1 MFRVRYILFLF
12 MLQSTHA
19 VFAQMGY
26 RDAEEA
32 YHQARYGDARL
43 ILDSLLNKAEDAKSF
58 MLRADCLH
66 KEERFDAALDD
77 YNRASLF
84 GYAKDDIYLNRGIC
98 KTSLHLYDE
107 ARIDLMTYLSRH
119 ETEPAPYYW
128 VGVVEYMTMQN
139 RAAIR
144 YLDEAIYLDS
154 AYTAAYYLRGA
165 AFVEQGKNMLAMED
179 FSEAYELDPTL
190 YRAKFH
196 MALLYLDMGQD
207 GRAIE
212 TLSEL
217 KLEDTE
223 YQAEIL
229 YYRGLALFNLHDL
242 EGACNDWIEASS
254 MGDDEAENSYKNV
267 CLRKDGKPKL
277 KKKHYVEF

>member
-1 MFRVRYILFLF
+1 MLKAYYIPFLF
-12 MLQSTHA
+12 MLLGTQSLR
-19 VFAQMGY
+19 AQMGY
-26 RDAEEA
+26 REAEEA
-32 YHQARYGDARL
+32 YHQARYGDARS
-43 ILDSLLNKAEDAKSF
+43 ILDSLLNKAEDARSF

-66 KEERFDAALDD
+66 KEESFDAALDD
-77 YNRASLF
+77 YNRAALF
-84 GYAKDDIYLNRGIC
+84 GYSKDDLYLNRGIC

-107 ARIDLMTYLSRH
+107 ARIDLMTYLARH
-119 ETEPAPYYW
+119 ETEPTPYYW

-165 AFVEQGKNMLAMED
+165 AFVEQGKNLLAMED
-179 FSEAYELDPTL
+179 FTEAYQLDPQL
-190 YRAKFH
+190 HRAKFH

-207 GRAIE
+207 SRAIE

-217 KLEDTE
+217 KLESTD
-223 YQAEIL
+223 YLSEIL
-229 YYRGLALFNLHDL
+229 YYRGLAMFNLHDL

-254 MGDDEAENSYKNV
+254 MGDEEAEYSYKHV
-267 CLRKDGKPKL
+267 CLRKDGRPKL

>member
-1 MFRVRYILFLF
+1 MSRAHYILFLLL
-12 MLQSTHA
+12 LQSSIALHG
-19 VFAQMGY
+19 QMGY
-26 RDAEEA
+26 HEAVEA
-32 YHQARYGDARL
+32 YHEARYGDART

-66 KEERFDAALDD
+66 KEDRFDAALDD
-77 YNRASLF
+77 YNRAALF
-84 GYAKDDIYLNRGIC
+84 GYNKDDLYLNRGIC
-98 KTSLHLYDE
+98 KTSLHMFDE
-107 ARIDLMTYLSRH
+107 ARNDLMTYLARH
-119 ETEPAPYYW
+119 ESEAAPYYW
-128 VGVVEYMTMQN
+128 VGVVEYMSMQN

-165 AFVEQGKNMLAMED
+165 AFVEQGKNLLAMED
-179 FSEAYELDPTL
+179 FSEAYHLDPYL
-190 YRAKFH
+190 HRAKFH

-217 KLEDTE
+217 KLEETE
-223 YQAEIL
+223 YLAEIL

>member
-1 MFRVRYILFLF
+1 MRKAYYIPFLF
-12 MLQSTHA
+12 MLLGTLSLR
-19 VFAQMGY
+19 AQMGY
-26 RDAEEA
+26 REAEEA
-32 YHQARYGDARL
+32 YHQARYGYARS

-58 MLRADCLH
+58 MLRADCLQ
-66 KEERFDAALDD
+66 KEDLFEAALDD
-77 YNRASLF
+77 YNRAALF
-84 GYAKDDIYLNRGIC
+84 GYSKDDLYLNRGIC
-98 KTSLHLYDE
+98 KTSLHLFDE
-107 ARIDLMTYLSRH
+107 ARIDLMTYLARH
-119 ETEPAPYYW
+119 ETQAAPYYC

-165 AFVEQGKNMLAMED
+165 AFVEQGKNLLAMED
-179 FSEAYELDPTL
+179 FTQAYQLDPSL
-190 YRAKFH
+190 HRAKFH

-207 GRAIE
+207 SRAIE

-217 KLEDTE
+217 KLENTE
-223 YQAEIL
+223 YLPEIL

-254 MGDDEAENSYKNV
+254 MGDEEAEYSYKNV
-267 CLRKDGKPKL
+267 CLRKDGRPKL